1 MGAPEVSL
9 WSCPWGR
16 KTLGHYVGGEAGTE
30 PFPQYLPAP
39 VAEKTKEQ
47 ASHLGGAVF
56 SGAGN
61 IAAATGL
68 VKKEEFPTDLKASDS
83 PSTCRACW
91 AHMPAI
97 IHLYSTRLGHRLACL
112 LSYKTGLHWA
122 QNEAV
127 GRCA

>member
-1 MGAPEVSL
+1 MG
-9 WSCPWGR
+9 
-16 KTLGHYVGGEAGTE
+16 GGAGTE

-68 VKKEEFPTDLKASDS
+68 VKKEEFPTDLKASDPPAHVGHAGHTCL
-83 PSTCRACW
+83 PSSTSTP
-91 AHMPAI
+91 PAWGTG
-97 IHLYSTRLGHRLACL
+97 LLASFPTRLG
-112 LSYKTGLHWA
+112 YTGLRMKPRGGVH
-122 QNEAV
+122 
-127 GRCA
+127 RCHAPCEGTQKGL

>member
-1 MGAPEVSL
+1 MCV
-9 WSCPWGR
+9 C
-16 KTLGHYVGGEAGTE
+16 GGGTE

-68 VKKEEFPTDLKASDS
+68 VKKEEFPTDLKASDPPAHVGHAGHTCL
-83 PSTCRACW
+83 PSSTSTP
-91 AHMPAI
+91 PAWGTG
-97 IHLYSTRLGHRLACL
+97 LLASFPTRLG
-112 LSYKTGLHWA
+112 YTGLRMKPRGGVH
-122 QNEAV
+122 
-127 GRCA
+127 RCHAPCEGTQKGL